1 MISLNRISADDDP
14 LLLWTAQNMRTGAR
28 AWAHGDAAA
37 VACRGVSRRD
47 RLALRGDPDD
57 VAELVRRIRP
67 QLTGFHPVADE
78 SLIDALAERIDGF
91 EVVARIGW
99 MDTTTPALAP
109 LPDPPIPVP
118 ERPGTERLSGGP
130 CWLAEDELGE
140 VTALLEAEHP
150 GSWAQ
155 PGTPGVRRW
164 AGLRDQD
171 GALLAVGADAWSVP
185 EIGFVAGV
193 ATRVRARGRGLGTAL
208 CAFLTDELIK
218 DRDRVALL
226 VDRTNV
232 AAVRTYERLGY
243 RMRPIAAARLTPV

>member
-1 MISLNRISADDDP
+1 MISLRRISADDDP

-37 VACRGVSRRD
+37 VACRAVSRRD
-47 RLALRGDPDD
+47 RLALRGSPDD
-57 VAELVRRIRP
+57 VAELVGRIRP

-78 SLIDALAERIDGF
+78 SLIDALVERIDGF

-99 MDTTTPALAP
+99 MDTTGPAVALNP
-109 LPDPPIPVP
+109 PVP
-118 ERPGTERLSGGP
+118 VTGQLGTEQLPGVPS
-130 CWLAEDELGE
+130 WLAEDELAE
-140 VTALLEAEHP
+140 VTALLETEHP

-164 AGLRDQD
+164 AGLRDQH
-171 GALLAVGADAWSVP
+171 GVLLAVGADAWSVP

-193 ATRVRARGRGLGTAL
+193 ATRVRARGHGLGTML

-218 DRDRVALL
+218 DRGRVALL
-226 VDRTNV
+226 VDRTNI
-232 AAVRTYERLGY
+232 AAIRTYERLGY
-243 RMRPIAAARLTPV
+243 RMRPIAAARLTPP